1 MRFKFH
7 SSFLWSDNRH
17 NNHTWS
23 LETPTGHV
31 LIPGVKHN
39 TQSSHE
45 WLVRAQCVC
54 SAPGVTGALPGLR
67 SMLASDIH
75 LKNDGHIYI
84 TMWCHC
90 PCSAFF
96 CLQLP
101 FCEAVV
107 IVSNCSM
114 TTYAL
119 QFFNDLSTAPPP
131 PVGRLILCPSLSVL
145 TLCWTAVGSRAQAS
159 IQDRVRAATVQDTG
173 DVWRGRGRAG
183 VGCGSNICLVGGACL
198 VQKKKRKFDHN
209 KATITW

>member
-119 QFFNDLSTAPPP
+119 QFFNDLSTAPPRREIDSLP
-131 PVGRLILCPSLSVL
+131 LSECTYPLLNCSRQQSTGLHSGQGQSCHCPGHWWCVERKRASWGWMWLEYLPGGWSLFG
-145 TLCWTAVGSRAQAS
+145 AKEEKE
-159 IQDRVRAATVQDTG
+159 
-173 DVWRGRGRAG
+173 VW
-183 VGCGSNICLVGGACL
+183 S
-198 VQKKKRKFDHN
+198 
-209 KATITW
+209 